1 MTVSWLYIPFRAKW
15 QAVRAGASPRPAF
28 DGART
33 SGALA
38 GQTPHPG
45 PDGDGVNTKKDPA
58 SRRFA
63 GVLAPILGAL
73 AAALLLPAAP
83 AFAVLPAAVGDEPL
97 PSLAPVL
104 ERVTPS
110 VVNIYTQTRVRV
122 RSPLMDDPFFR
133 RFFNIP
139 DVPRERVSQSLGS
152 GVIVDAERG
161 YVLTNNHVIANA
173 DDISVTLS
181 DGRSFAAEVIGT
193 DPDTDLAMVRIPP
206 EDLQALSFADSNQ
219 LRVGDFVVAVG
230 NPFGL
235 GQTVTSGI
243 VSALGRT
250 GFRGLEFQNFIQTD
264 ASINPGNSGGALIN
278 LRGELVGVNS
288 AIFTPSGG
296 NVGIGFA
303 IPSSMARYVMEQLA
317 SYGEVRRG
325 TFGIYAQDLTGD
337 LAGAFGLEQGR
348 GALVAEVAAD
358 SAAAKAGLRAGDVIT
373 AIEDY
378 PVNNAQEFHNFEG
391 QFPVGRELEIDY
403 VRDQSARRTTIRVE
417 ELRVLEGGRIDR
429 RLAGATFEELPLKQQ
444 SAGAGGVVI
453 SALDPDSRLA
463 RQGLRTGDLVTGAN
477 RVRIREL
484 DELREVIAGVRGPLF
499 LQVRRGGNDYVERI
513 D

>member
-1 MTVSWLYIPFRAKW
+1 VNVSLAQQRQTRPFTTRLI
-15 QAVRAGASPRPAF
+15 AVLRVA
-28 DGART
+28 
-33 SGALA
+33 
-38 GQTPHPG
+38 
-45 PDGDGVNTKKDPA
+45 
-58 SRRFA
+58 
-63 GVLAPILGAL
+63 LGAL
-73 AAALLLPAAP
+73 LLTLAAPFARAALPV
-83 AFAVLPAAVGDEPL
+83 AVDGEPL

-104 ERVTPS
+104 DQVTPS

-122 RSPLMDDPFFR
+122 RSPLLDDPFFR

-139 DVPRERVSQSLGS
+139 DQPRERVSQSLGS

-193 DPDTDLAMVRIPP
+193 DPDTDLAMVKIPS
-206 EDLQALSFADSNQ
+206 ENLHALPFADSNR

-278 LRGELVGVNS
+278 LRGELVGINS

-303 IPSSMARYVMEQLA
+303 IPSTMARYVMDQLA
-317 SYGEVRRG
+317 RFGEVRRG

-358 SAAAKAGLRAGDVIT
+358 SAAAKAGLQAGDVIT
-373 AIEDY
+373 SIDGY
-378 PVNNAQEFHNFEG
+378 PVRNAQEFHNFEG
-391 QFPVGRELEIDY
+391 QFPVGEELEVEY
-403 VRDQSARRTTIRVE
+403 LREQHERSATIRVE
-417 ELRVLEGGRIDR
+417 EFKVLEGARVDR
-429 RLAGATFEELPLKQQ
+429 RLAGATFEELPLKQR
-444 SAGAGGVVI
+444 SSGGGGVVI
-453 SALDPDSRLA
+453 VDLEPDSRLA
-463 RQGLRTGDLVTGAN
+463 RQGLRTGDIVTGAN
-477 RVRIREL
+477 QVRIREL
-484 DELREVIAGVRGPLF
+484 DELREVVAGVRGPLY
-499 LQVRRGGNDYVERI
+499 LQIHRNGNDYVARI

>member
-1 MTVSWLYIPFRAKW
+1 MRTHLIPFLVA
-15 QAVRAGASPRPAF
+15 ALVILPAP
-28 DGART
+28 A
-33 SGALA
+33 ALA
-38 GQTPHPG
+38 NLPMSV
-45 PDGDGVNTKKDPA
+45 DGEA
-58 SRRFA
+58 
-63 GVLAPILGAL
+63 
-73 AAALLLPAAP
+73 
-83 AFAVLPAAVGDEPL
+83 L

-110 VVNIYTQTRVRV
+110 VVNVYTQTRVRV

-161 YVLTNNHVIANA
+161 FVLTNNHVIAGA

-181 DGRSFAAEVIGT
+181 DGRSFGAEVIGT

-206 EDLQALSFADSNQ
+206 EDLQALPFADSNR

-278 LRGELVGVNS
+278 LRGELVGINS

-303 IPSSMARYVMEQLA
+303 IPSAMARYVMDQLA
-317 SYGEVRRG
+317 EHGEVRRG
-325 TFGIYAQDLTGD
+325 TLGIYVQDLTPE
-337 LAGAFGLEQGR
+337 LAAALGLERRR
-348 GALVAEVAAD
+348 GALVAEIGED
-358 SAAAKAGLRAGDVIT
+358 SSARRAGLEAGDVIT
-373 AIEDY
+373 GVAGY
-378 PVNNAQEFHNFEG
+378 PVRSAQEFNNLEG
-391 QFPVGRELEIDY
+391 QFAVGESLELQF
-403 VRDQSARRTTIRVE
+403 VRDGDDREARIRVA
-417 ELRVLEGGRIDR
+417 ELKILDGARIDR
-429 RLAGATFEELPLKQQ
+429 RLSGATFEELPLKQR
-444 SAGAGGVVI
+444 SDGVGGVLI
-453 SALDPDSRLA
+453 AELDAESRLA
-463 RQGLRTGDLVTGAN
+463 RQGLRGGDVITGVNRERILDLDGLQQAVGA
-477 RVRIREL
+477 
-484 DELREVIAGVRGPLF
+484 VRGPLY
-499 LQVRRGGNDYVERI
+499 LQIRRGGGDYVARI